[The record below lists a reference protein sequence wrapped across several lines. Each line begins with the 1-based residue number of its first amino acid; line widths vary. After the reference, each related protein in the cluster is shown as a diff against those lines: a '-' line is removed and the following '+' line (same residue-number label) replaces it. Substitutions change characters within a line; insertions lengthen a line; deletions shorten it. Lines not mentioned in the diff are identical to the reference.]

1 MSGHNIADLFA
12 YSDQYIIP
20 QSQKGVKKLALI
32 LYNSF
37 ERPKAGE
44 EASSM
49 HENLQKADF
58 LTTVLH
64 WSNTLEV
71 SSMIYENLPE
81 DRKQISLLFLSI
93 MTHGTVG
100 TLYGEG
106 SSKLLITDLL
116 TQLTNILP
124 ENVPLVCCTYYL
136 NSLRKTNIGCK
147 DLIPVVVNLTVK
159 M

>member
-1 MSGHNIADLFA
+1 MSGHNIDDLFG

-32 LYNSF
+32 LYNSY
-37 ERPKAGE
+37 ERPRAGE
-44 EASSM
+44 EASLM

-124 ENVPLVCCTYYL
+124 ENVPLVCTYYL
-136 NSLRKTNIGCK
+136 ISLKKTNNGRK
-147 DLIPVVVNLTVK
+147 NLILVVVNLAVQ